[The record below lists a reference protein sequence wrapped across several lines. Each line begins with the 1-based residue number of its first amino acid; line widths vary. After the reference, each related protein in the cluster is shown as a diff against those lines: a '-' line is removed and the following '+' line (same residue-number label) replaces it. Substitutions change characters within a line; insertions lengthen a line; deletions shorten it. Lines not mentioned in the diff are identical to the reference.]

1 MNWKRF
7 NWRAIGTAALMIGAF
22 LSGWM
27 MWQQRDR
34 GDAAGPV
41 GKRPDYVLHD
51 FQVTVLGED
60 GREAFTLNAPRLERD
75 PDVKTMEITTPVFHV
90 PPKQG
95 SQAAAWEIR
104 SQSGWV
110 SEKGEELRLRG
121 GVQADSTNAD
131 GKPIKVAT
139 DRLNVFPD
147 AKRATSDAKVTVTQP
162 GFILNGRGLEAD
174 LDAKRVILQNDVKA
188 RYERAA
194 P

>member
-1 MNWKRF
+1 MNWRSL
-7 NWRAIGTAALMIGAF
+7 NWRALLTLLLMAGAL

-27 MWQQRDR
+27 LWQQRDR
-34 GDAAGPV
+34 DTGTGPI
-41 GKRPDYVLHD
+41 GKRPDYVLHN
-51 FQVTVLGED
+51 FQVTVLGDD
-60 GREAFTLNAPRLERD
+60 GLEAFTLNAPRLERD
-75 PDVKTMEITTPVFHV
+75 PDVKTMQITTPVFHV

-95 SQAAAWEIR
+95 SKATPWEIR
-104 SQSGWV
+104 SQTGWV
-110 SEKGEELRLRG
+110 SEKGDEVRLRG
-121 GVQADSTNAD
+121 GVNADSTNAD

-139 DRLNVFPD
+139 DELNVFPD
-147 AKRATSDAKVTVTQP
+147 AQRATSTAKVIVTQP